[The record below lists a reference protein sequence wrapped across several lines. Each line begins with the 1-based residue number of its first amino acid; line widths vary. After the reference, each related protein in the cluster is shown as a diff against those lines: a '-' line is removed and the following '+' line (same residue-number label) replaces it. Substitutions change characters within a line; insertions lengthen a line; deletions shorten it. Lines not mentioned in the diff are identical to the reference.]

1 MSVGKVLGLGLIG
14 AAVGGTLTA
23 FGITPDLLKDPVK
36 DAITSLAGSNPDVL
50 KDTGIQLLDAK
61 GVEALGDA
69 ASNLHL
75 FEHNDKVITIAKEGL
90 TAINTNGLTGSALE
104 AAQAVNAHFVEPSA
118 LAKTLTEF
126 ATVTP
131 ENAQAATDAIG
142 KVLGPESA
150 KEVVKTALENGGKL
164 TEGALS
170 TIGST
175 PFEQSQFLSNVVPV
189 AGGATAGL
197 GAGLLTSG
205 GQKPAIGPHTQKVLA
220 QRQQQLASALQNNG
234 VQMG

>member
-14 AAVGGTLTA
+14 AAAGGTLAA

-36 DAITSLAGSNPDVL
+36 DAIASLAGSNPDVL

-118 LAKTLTEF
+118 LAKAVTEF
-126 ATVTP
+126 AQITP
-131 ENAQAATDAIG
+131 ETADKATAAFASVIG
-142 KVLGPESA
+142 EKPAEEL
-150 KEVVKTALENGGKL
+150 VKTALESGGKL
-164 TEGALS
+164 ADGALS

-175 PFEQSQFLSNVVPV
+175 PFEQSQFLSSAVPI
-189 AGGATAGL
+189 AGGCNGGSGRGSSDLQCAETSDWPAYAKSIGAAPTTTGL
-197 GAGLLTSG
+197 R
-205 GQKPAIGPHTQKVLA
+205 PAK
-220 QRQQQLASALQNNG
+220 
-234 VQMG
+234 